1 MDNRKIVVAFYLFVS
16 GIFWGLVRTFLHFI
30 HSKSYEFRSLL
41 GDYSQWFLEGAP
53 ILIALGTFLFLSRY
67 QKANSFFDE
76 CVTELRKVTWPSRD
90 DVVRS
95 TIVVMLWIVIS
106 SLILG
111 GFDAVFGEVV
121 TYLLKA

>member
-1 MDNRKIVVAFYLFVS
+1 MDNRKIVVAFYIFVS
-16 GIFWGLVRTFLHFI
+16 GILYGLVRTFLHFI
-30 HSKSYEFRSLL
+30 HSKSYEFRSLPFNQ
-41 GDYSQWFLEGAP
+41 GILEIGP
-53 ILIALGTFLFLSRY
+53 ILLALGVFIFLSRY
-67 QKANSFFDE
+67 QKANTFFDE

-95 TIVVMLWIVIS
+95 TIVVMVWIVVS

-111 GFDAVFGEVV
+111 GFDAVFGEIV

>member
-1 MDNRKIVVAFYLFVS
+1 MDNRKIVVAFYLFCS
-16 GIFWGLVRTFLHFI
+16 GIIWGLVRTFLHFI
-30 HSKSYEFRSLL
+30 HSKSYEVRNLL
-41 GDYSQWFLEGAP
+41 GSSSQWAMEGLP
-53 ILIALGTFLFLSRY
+53 ILIALGFFIFISRY
-67 QKANSFFDE
+67 QKANAFFDE

-111 GFDAVFGEVV
+111 GFYAVFGRIV
-121 TYLLKA
+121 TELLKA